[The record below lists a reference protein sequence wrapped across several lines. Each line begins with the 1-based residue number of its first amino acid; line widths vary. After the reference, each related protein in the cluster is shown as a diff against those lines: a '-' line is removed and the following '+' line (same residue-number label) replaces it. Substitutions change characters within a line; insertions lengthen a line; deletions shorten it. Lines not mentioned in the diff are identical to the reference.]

1 MGKAAAIV
9 CYIGGAIIL
18 FFGVVFMAFAF
29 TLPIIVG
36 GSVLIFGLL
45 MMVIG
50 GVIIYLGYRSSN
62 KQVRTSAGPP

>member
-1 MGKAAAIV
+1 MGKAVAVI

-18 FFGVVFMAFAF
+18 FFGAIFMAFAF

-36 GSVLIFGLL
+36 GSVLIFGLI

-50 GVIIYLGYRSSN
+50 GVIIYLGHRSYK
-62 KQVRTSAGPP
+62 KQRITT